1 MKGLIYKDL
10 MQLKTQKTGLLFV
23 LFLSIVFSFTF
34 LKEGAVVSFCLFVML
49 INVTSTITMDEYN
62 NFLGYLLSLPVSRHD
77 YVKSKY
83 VFAILL
89 FGSTWFLGSLLSL
102 LTDYILTKQLHIEI
116 MSSTVM
122 MPLMVMVIFAIS
134 LPFLLK
140 FGGEKGRLIMSGVIG
155 LVFGVSVYFM
165 QFGEV
170 LFQTISNASL
180 TSILALTI
188 VIVAVITLVSYGA
201 SIKVMA
207 KKDL

>member
-10 MQLKTQKTGLLFV
+10 MQLKTQKTGLLFI
-23 LFLSIVFSFTF
+23 LFLSVVFSFTL

-62 NFLGYLLSLPVSRHD
+62 NFLGYLLSLPVSRND

-89 FGSTWFLGSLLSL
+89 FGSTWLLGSLLSL
-102 LTDYILTKQLHIEI
+102 LTDYILTKQLHFEI
-116 MSSTVM
+116 MTSTVM

-165 QFGEV
+165 QFGEG
-170 LFQTISNASL
+170 LFQSISNASL
-180 TSILALTI
+180 TSILVLTI
-188 VIVAVITLVSYGA
+188 VIVAVISLFSYGV
-201 SIKVMA
+201 SIKIMA

>member
-62 NFLGYLLSLPVSRHD
+62 NFLGYLLSLPVSRND

-89 FGSTWFLGSLLSL
+89 FASTWFLGSLLSL
-102 LTDYILTKQLHIEI
+102 LTDFILTKQLHFEI

-155 LVFGVSVYFM
+155 LIFGVSVYFM
-165 QFGEV
+165 QFGEG

-180 TSILALTI
+180 TSILALMI
-188 VIVAVITLVSYGA
+188 VIVAVISLVSYGA
-201 SIKVMA
+201 SIKIMA